1 MAISL
6 FMSDSPGQTMEIAE
20 DLAKAFRGGEVV
32 ALWGELG
39 AGKTVFA
46 KGIARGL
53 GVADTVAS
61 PTFTIMQ
68 VYEGRLRLYHC
79 DMYRIGGEEELSE
92 TGFFDALADLLGVM
106 VIEWPSRI
114 RGILPKEL
122 IEVELEVVS
131 EGERRITV
139 RCDELPDS

>member
-6 FMSDSPGQTMEIAE
+6 FTSDGPGRTMEIAE
-20 DLAKAFRGGEVV
+20 DFAKTFRGGEVV
-32 ALWGELG
+32 ALCGELG

-53 GVADTVAS
+53 GIADTVVS

-79 DMYRIGGEEELSE
+79 DMYRIGAEEELSE
-92 TGFFDALADLLGVM
+92 TGFFDALADPQGVV

-114 RGILPKEL
+114 RGALPKEH
-122 IEVELEVVS
+122 IEVEIERIS

-139 RCDELPDS
+139 RCDELPGN